1 MNVQNLVTSKAQ
13 MEYIKKHYP
22 KAIWDEKQ
30 VEYFCT
36 SCGAKL
42 KGYYSKID
50 LDSIGLVCPACGL
63 VHHF

>member
-1 MNVQNLVTSKAQ
+1 